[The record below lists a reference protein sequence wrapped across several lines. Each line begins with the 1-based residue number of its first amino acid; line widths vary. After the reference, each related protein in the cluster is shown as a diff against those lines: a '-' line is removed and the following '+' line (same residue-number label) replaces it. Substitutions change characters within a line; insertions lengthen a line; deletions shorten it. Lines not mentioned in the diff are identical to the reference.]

1 MGSGVYES
9 FGMSSKSRGSIH
21 YKSVKAWSHGFY
33 DRLDKDWF
41 VKIGRVVHRNRCV
54 WSAGEAPRPT
64 QNTLG

>member
-9 FGMSSKSRGSIH
+9 FGMSSKSRGSI
-21 YKSVKAWSHGFY
+21 YYNLVKARCQGFH

-64 QNTLG
+64 QNTLD